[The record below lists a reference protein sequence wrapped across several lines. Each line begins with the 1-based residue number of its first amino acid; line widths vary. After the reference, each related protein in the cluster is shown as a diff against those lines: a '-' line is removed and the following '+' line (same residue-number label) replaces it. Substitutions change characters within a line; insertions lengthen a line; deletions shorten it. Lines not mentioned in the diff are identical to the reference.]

1 MKNEKRLND
10 LKEQVD
16 ISVKAV
22 VTLFMMT
29 LGFFISYAFVWD
41 FLGFSITKNAI
52 VLLFITACFSEYRY
66 YKWMKG

>member
-1 MKNEKRLND
+1 MEMERNEY
-10 LKEQVD
+10 KE
-16 ISVKAV
+16 KADKFIKSV

-29 LGFFISYAFVWD
+29 LGFFISYAFLWD

-52 VLLFITACFSEYRY
+52 ILLFITACFSEYRY

>member
-1 MKNEKRLND
+1 MERNEY
-10 LKEQVD
+10 KE
-16 ISVKAV
+16 KADKFIKSV

-29 LGFFISYAFVWD
+29 LGFFISYAFLWD

-52 VLLFITACFSEYRY
+52 ILLFITACFSEYRY